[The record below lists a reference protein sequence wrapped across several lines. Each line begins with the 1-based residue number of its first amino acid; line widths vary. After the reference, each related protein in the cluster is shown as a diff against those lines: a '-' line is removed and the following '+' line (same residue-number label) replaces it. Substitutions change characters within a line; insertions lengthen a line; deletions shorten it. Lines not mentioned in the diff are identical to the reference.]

1 MCFGM
6 AGVCEMLGKW
16 KSELGIL
23 LDAVSVKI

>member
-6 AGVCEMLGKW
+6 EGGWKMLGKW